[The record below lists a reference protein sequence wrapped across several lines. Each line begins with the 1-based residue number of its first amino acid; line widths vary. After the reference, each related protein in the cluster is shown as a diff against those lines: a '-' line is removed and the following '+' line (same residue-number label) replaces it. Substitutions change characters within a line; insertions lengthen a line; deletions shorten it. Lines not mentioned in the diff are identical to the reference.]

1 MTKHFQTFIRLLL
14 PLIFITYVGGQTWF
28 SHVHRVEQGV
38 IVHAHPYKQK
48 HHTHTPKQFETILFL
63 SHYLLPELTVL
74 EQLLPLPVFH
84 WYCVPL
90 SSDGRGGREDLA
102 APFGG
107 TCSALSV
114 ACTPCGVFPLNTT

>member
-38 IVHAHPYKQK
+38 IVHVHPYKQK

-84 WYCVPL
+84 WYVCHYQAMDVAVVKTWL
-90 SSDGRGGREDLA
+90 RHLA
-102 APFGG
+102 ARA
-107 TCSALSV
+107 S
-114 ACTPCGVFPLNTT
+114 PCQ